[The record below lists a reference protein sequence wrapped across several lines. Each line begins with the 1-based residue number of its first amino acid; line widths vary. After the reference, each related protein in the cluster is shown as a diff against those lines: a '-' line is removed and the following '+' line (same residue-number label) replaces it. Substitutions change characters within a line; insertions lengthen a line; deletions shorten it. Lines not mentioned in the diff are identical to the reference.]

1 MSTAKPSTTVKTKV
15 SFPIS
20 KEGPFEETYPQDTV
34 VEVVRVA
41 AMAHFKVTDDAE
53 FSYVLTHKGQRQDNS
68 VTLESI
74 DDGHHALDLRL
85 VKVITQG

>member
-1 MSTAKPSTTVKTKV
+1 MSTAEPITTVKTKV

-20 KEGPFEETYPQDTV
+20 KEGPYHETHPQDTI

-53 FSYVLTHKGQRQDNS
+53 FAYVLTHHGEREDPDR
-68 VTLESI
+68 TLESI
-74 DDGHHALDLRL
+74 DDGARALDFRL

>member
-1 MSTAKPSTTVKTKV
+1 MSTAEPITIVKTKV

-20 KEGPFEETYPQDTV
+20 KEGPFAETYPQDTI
-34 VEVVRVA
+34 VEIVRVA

-53 FSYVLTHKGQRQDNS
+53 FSYVLTHKGEREDPER
-68 VTLESI
+68 TLESI
-74 DDGHHALDLRL
+74 DEGAHALDFRL

>member
-1 MSTAKPSTTVKTKV
+1 MSTAEPITTVKTKV

-20 KEGPFEETYPQDTV
+20 KEGPFEETYPQDTI

-41 AMAHFKVTDDAE
+41 AMAHFKVTDDGE
-53 FSYVLTHKGQRQDNS
+53 FSYVLTHHGEREDPGR
-68 VTLESI
+68 TLGSI
-74 DDGHHALDLRL
+74 NDRAHALDFRL